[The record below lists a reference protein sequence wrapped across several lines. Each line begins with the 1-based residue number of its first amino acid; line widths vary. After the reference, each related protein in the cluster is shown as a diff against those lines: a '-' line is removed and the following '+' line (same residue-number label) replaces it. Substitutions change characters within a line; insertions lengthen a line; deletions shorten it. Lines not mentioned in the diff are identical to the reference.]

1 MNMATVWQSAKPF
14 LLWAMVAVAMATYW
28 TFALVVLVL
37 WEFSFFNSAGRFEW
51 EAELIDS
58 TAAWLIFLNVA
69 NFFVML
75 AVAIAARKFAGGL
88 WPAGISF
95 ALLGVSNLTIAVA
108 AGAVAL
114 SGLIWGTVLPELSL
128 MHWTN
133 IFLAFTA
140 GTAAIITP
148 LLGESRRLVYALG
161 LLYGAVIA
169 HTAVVVLFL
178 GAIVERM
185 GEIYGYGEQSIVLV
199 WLGLSGGLVVLGV
212 LSWRQGR
219 AVFTLA
225 GAATARLLLSGRG
238 FMRLLFMGA
247 ACLMLAGT
255 RFGCARFRC
264 CCSWGFC
271 GVGGCAVLAGW
282 DDVAGVGWRRS
293 GGLAFGKV
301 R

>member
-1 MNMATVWQSAKPF
+1 MRMKAVWQRVKLQLF
-14 LLWAMVAVAMATYW
+14 WAMVAGAMATYW

-58 TAAWLIFLNVA
+58 TAAWLMFLNVA

-185 GEIYGYGEQSIVLV
+185 GEIYGYGEGSIVLI
-199 WLGLSGGLVVLGV
+199 WLGLSAGLAVLGV

-225 GAATARLLLSGRG
+225 GAAMAAVAFVGAWFYAPLFYGGGLPYASWHPVWVCAVPLLLFLAVLLRGRLRG
-238 FMRLLFMGA
+238 FGR
-247 ACLMLAGT
+247 
-255 RFGCARFRC
+255 
-264 CCSWGFC
+264 
-271 GVGGCAVLAGW
+271 VG
-282 DDVAGVGWRRS
+282 
-293 GGLAFGKV
+293 
-301 R
+301 